1 MTKRENLSAA
11 ERKAAPIARGALDY
25 FPDALLEVARLSLAA
40 NEQHNPGEPM
50 HWAKEKST
58 DEADALLRHLI
69 DRGTIDV
76 DGQRHSAKVAWRALA
91 LLQRE
96 LEAEAALDA
105 AGVPKA
111 SKDYIHIEQDVPE
124 WGGVF
129 VPMDSEDRSGET
141 PEVQIEI
148 RRTSEDKPVYV
159 KGHWEGKTW
168 VKGGWA
174 EPPVTSEDQ
183 GRKKPRVI

>member
-105 AGVPKA
+105 AGVPK
-111 SKDYIHIEQDVPE
+111 DYIHIEQDVPAWTQVNWDDGAGSDPHE
-124 WGGVF
+124 
-129 VPMDSEDRSGET
+129 PSAQD
-141 PEVQIEI
+141 QIEI

-168 VKGGWA
+168 VKGGWE